1 MPALDIM
8 RPILTAKGCISQSI
22 SVKLRISLGR
32 PTNRCK
38 FHMSLV
44 RKLIALSFVL
54 VCLLAGGAFAQD
66 PQDRQPLSGIA
77 AEQQAAIERL
87 STQADRLEKDINTN
101 SEDDVRLVEI
111 RLALEDLQADVLKSG
126 VAFRP
131 TLTDIN
137 AKLEALGPA
146 PKDGAPAETDEK
158 ATQRA
163 ALSKEKSQIN
173 QVIGQAEDLLVRVN
187 GLVNKIAVI
196 RRDLFANT
204 LMKRYQLRSAI
215 GRDVGEAV
223 GDQVSMLSRN
233 ISAWFRFVV
242 RFKLQAALVATFFAS
257 LVGVIFYVV
266 GRRVIARLLRKDPTA
281 DPDYLSRLS
290 AAFWSTLM
298 PSIALLLFLTLTVA
312 LYQSYNV
319 LRGDISDYFIGLLQ
333 IFFTCFFVNRLS
345 NAILSPDAPNWRLVK
360 IEAQPARVLIWL
372 TTAAALV
379 VGLDRFTGIVTESL
393 GSPLSVTILKGL
405 FAALLVGALLMAVG
419 SVKPFASEDGV
430 ARPWPS
436 WFRATVYVLGTATI
450 LSALTGY
457 ISLAQFVSRQVV
469 VTGAW
474 VATAYIGLL
483 ASRAI
488 SDEGAFGSTS
498 AGRWIKQTYDTE
510 DSKLDQLGVLASVLI
525 NLLIVFAFLPV
536 ILFQWGFQAGDMAVW
551 MRRLGAGFQIGTFT
565 FSPLAILT
573 GIIVFGIG
581 YSVTRWFQSWID
593 GTVMARGRVDIGVRN
608 SIRTVVGYAGM
619 AIATLIGIS
628 AAGLNLSSFALIAGG
643 LSLGIGFGLQN
654 IVSNFVSGLIL
665 LVERP
670 FKVGDWVVAG
680 DVSGT
685 VRKISV
691 RATEIET
698 FQRQTVMLPNSQL
711 INNAVGNW
719 THRNRLGRIEVP
731 VGVIHGTDPEH
742 VYRVLLEL
750 ARGSQLILKN
760 PEPFVLFT
768 GFSETAMNFEIRVF
782 LADISNG
789 SSVQNELRF
798 GIVRAF
804 LREGI
809 EIAHTPRPTSAPPS
823 ASWSL
828 DDDKAEA
835 QFVERIA
842 KRADELVEEKRK
854 PRRRKPDPA

>member
-1 MPALDIM
+1 MAQDAQDTKDVQPAL
-8 RPILTAKGCISQSI
+8 T
-22 SVKLRISLGR
+22 
-32 PTNRCK
+32 
-38 FHMSLV
+38 
-44 RKLIALSFVL
+44 
-54 VCLLAGGAFAQD
+54 
-66 PQDRQPLSGIA
+66 GIA
-77 AEQQAAIERL
+77 AEQQTTIERL
-87 STQADRLEKDINTN
+87 SAQTDRLEKDIDANA
-101 SEDDVRLVEI
+101 EDDARLVEI
-111 RLALEDLQADVLKSG
+111 RLALEDIQAEVLKSG

-131 TLTDIN
+131 TLNDIN

-146 PKDGAPAETDEK
+146 PKDGDPAEADEK

-163 ALSKEKSQIN
+163 ALNKQKAQIN

-187 GLVNKIAVI
+187 GLVNKIAVM

-204 LMKRYQLRSAI
+204 LMKRYQLRAAI
-215 GRDVGEAV
+215 GPDVGEAV

-233 ISAWFRFVV
+233 VSAWFRFLV

-257 LVGVIFYVV
+257 IVGVLFYFV
-266 GRRVIARLLRKDPTA
+266 GRRVAARLLYKDPTTN
-281 DPDYLSRLS
+281 PDYLSRLS
-290 AAFWSTLM
+290 AAFWSTLL
-298 PSIALLLFLTLTVA
+298 PALALGVFLGLIVG

-319 LRGDISDYFIGLLQ
+319 LRGDVGSYFIGLLQ
-333 IFFTCFFVNRLS
+333 TLFTCFFVNRLA
-345 NAILSPDAPNWRLVK
+345 NAILSPDAPNWRLIK
-360 IEAQPARVLIWL
+360 IEARPARVLIWL
-372 TTAAALV
+372 ATLAALI

-405 FAALLVGALLMAVG
+405 LAAMLVGTLLMVFG
-419 SVKPFASEDGV
+419 SVKPFADDSGNL
-430 ARPWPS
+430 RPWPG
-436 WFRATVYVLGTATI
+436 WFRVTVYMLGIATI
-450 LSALTGY
+450 IAALTGY

-510 DSKLDQLGVLASVLI
+510 DSKLDQLGVLASVII
-525 NLLIVFAFLPV
+525 NLLIVAAFLPV
-536 ILFQWGFQAGDMAVW
+536 ILFQWGFQTGDMAVW

-619 AIATLIGIS
+619 AIAALVGIS

-698 FQRQTVMLPNSQL
+698 FQRQTMLLPNSQL

-731 VGVIHGTDPEH
+731 VGVVHGSDPEH
-742 VYRVLLEL
+742 VHRVLLEL
-750 ARGSQLILKN
+750 ARSSQLILKN

-768 GFSETAMNFEIRVF
+768 GFTETAMNFEIRVF

-798 GIVRAF
+798 GIVKAF

-809 EIAHTPRPTSAPPS
+809 EIAHTPRPAPAPAS
-823 ASWSL
+823 PSWSF
-828 DDDKAEA
+828 DDDTAEA